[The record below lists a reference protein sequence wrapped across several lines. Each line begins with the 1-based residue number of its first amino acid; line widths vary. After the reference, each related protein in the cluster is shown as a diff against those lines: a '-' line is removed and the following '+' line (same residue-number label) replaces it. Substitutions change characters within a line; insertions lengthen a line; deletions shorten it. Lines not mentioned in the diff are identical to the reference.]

1 MRLKTFFYSVA
12 LSLLPFQ
19 PFYAGN
25 LKDLYGN
32 TKTSTCNLDTATH
45 IGIDKLAKYG
55 KIKEVRFC
63 INSGQVQ
70 RLNIY
75 KSKSDEKYDV
85 SVRKVA
91 KLGESLEIRGKL
103 SNTGKQLSP
112 DKKRQYELENNNLV
126 IYECIKKECKK
137 NIITKKVIA
146 KPIER

>member
-1 MRLKTFFYSVA
+1 MRLRTFFYSIA
-12 LSLLPFQ
+12 LSLLPLQSSF
-19 PFYAGN
+19 AGN

-32 TKTSTCNLDTATH
+32 TETSNCNLDTATH
-45 IGIDKLAKYG
+45 IAIEKSAKYG

-75 KSKSDEKYDV
+75 KSKSGDKYDL
-85 SVRKVA
+85 SVRKIA
-91 KLGESLEIRGKL
+91 KLGQQVEIRGKL